1 MYLSKLE
8 IIGFKSFAQKVGLAF
23 DSGISAI
30 VGPNGCGKT
39 NIVDAIRWVLGEQR
53 YSALRSDKM
62 EDVIFNGTKSRK
74 ALGMAE
80 ASLVIENTKGILPS
94 EYTQVT
100 IGRRVYRSGESEYLL
115 NKTPCRL
122 KDILDLFMDTG
133 MGADAYSVIELK
145 MIEVILSDKT
155 DERRRL
161 FEEAAGVT
169 KYKHRRKAAYRK
181 LESVQ
186 ADLVRVNDIVAEVQK
201 AVNSLERQARR
212 AEQYNELR
220 TRLRTLEIDLMEREY
235 AQLLSRI
242 EPLSARVESLTHDKS
257 RVDVDLTRGEQE
269 LEQLRTQ
276 LLQCDKRV
284 AEAQRDVSLHRE
296 KINRVEQGTMVA
308 AERIRAHRANQQR
321 FERET
326 VSLGQQREQ
335 LELSRTSLG
344 QHIAELNVQESR
356 TTEEL
361 KQKQEALSAFE
372 AGLDRKQKELQ
383 SLNEQTIALVHEIS
397 KRQTERDRKNGQ
409 VENLKGRSAHASEEI
424 EAYNKEIE
432 RLNGSIA
439 SMTAQDRQLR
449 RSFNEAEMQ
458 YYAAEA
464 TKKELLAKIDD
475 LQRKEMDVRA
485 EVERQRSRIGFLKG
499 LIESREGLSEGARY
513 LAATEKWK
521 PSRNVTVADAI
532 NAEERYRTAIEAAL
546 GDFAG
551 LVVVDTSADAEAGI
565 VLLKEDQ
572 KGKATFVCLD
582 RMPEIQ
588 SRFSLPQ
595 IPGVLGWAADLAG
608 FDSVYSPLFR
618 YVLDRVL
625 VVDNAETARRVSAE
639 LSGIRCVTLEGEVV
653 TGVGITRGGSRRV
666 DEGGMIGKHE
676 QIEELTRGCEA
687 NEKVLEGLTSSRE
700 QALSEHDAID
710 LKKLSDAVKGIEKE
724 MNGVEMR
731 IAQLEFEKKRASD
744 VIAQNSED
752 VEELAGESAALLEEL
767 ARDLPELEALKA
779 RQSEVERMTGA
790 VSQELQSLE
799 EEWNGLSKGV
809 TDLGIAVVQVRGEL
823 QNAHNDLERA
833 EQTISDTLEAVEKR
847 KADILTTEQE
857 IASTD
862 LYINENSLVLE
873 SLHQELAGVEARRTR
888 EEEAA
893 SGVRE
898 EIHRIELAIKDQRR
912 THDDSMRLMHEH
924 QLQLQDLRAKA
935 EHILSRAQEE
945 FEFTIELKT
954 YPPDEFVD
962 FAKLRE
968 EIPTLRDKIKSLGN
982 INFAAF
988 EEYTAEKQRFE
999 FLSTQRQDLLEAEK
1013 TLLETIEQINTTA
1026 QAKFLETFAQIRTN
1040 FIETFKS
1047 LFDPGDE
1054 CDLKL
1059 EENVDPLEAGIEIV
1073 AKPRG
1078 KRPTSIDLLSG
1089 GEKTLTAIALLF
1101 AIYLVKPS
1109 PFCILDEVDAPL
1121 DDANVDR
1128 FTRILRKFSNNTQF
1142 IVVTHN
1148 KRTMEAASALYGVT
1162 MEEEGISKI
1171 VTVRFNQG
1179 AQVASAAL
1187 ATG

>member
-8 IIGFKSFAQKVGLAF
+8 IIGFKSFAQKVNLAF

-62 EDVIFNGTKSRK
+62 EDVIFNGTKARK

-115 NKTPCRL
+115 NKIPCRL

-186 ADLVRVNDIVAEVQK
+186 ADLIRVNDIVAEVQK

-212 AEQYNELR
+212 AEQYNEVR

-235 AQLLSRI
+235 AQLISRI
-242 EPLSARVESLTHDKS
+242 EPLAAKVEALNRDKS
-257 RVDVDLTRGEQE
+257 RIDVDLSRGEQE
-269 LEQLRTQ
+269 LDKLRTR
-276 LLQCDKRV
+276 LLDCEKRV

-308 AERIRAHRANQQR
+308 AERVRAYRENLQR
-321 FERET
+321 FEQEQ
-326 VSLGQQREQ
+326 VDLGQQREQ
-335 LELSRTSLG
+335 VELSQTSLG
-344 QHIAELNVQESR
+344 QHIAELETQEAR
-356 TTEEL
+356 TAEEL
-361 KQKQEALSAFE
+361 KHKQEELAVFE
-372 AGLDRKQKELQ
+372 ERLDQKQKELQ
-383 SLNEQTIALVHEIS
+383 SLNEQTIALVHEIAE
-397 KRQTERDRKNGQ
+397 RQTEHDRKRGQ
-409 VENLKGRSAHASEEI
+409 IENLAGRSAHASEEI
-424 EAYNKEIE
+424 EAYTDEIAHLDE
-432 RLNGSIA
+432 SIA
-439 SMTAQDRQLR
+439 ALTAEDRQLR
-449 RSFNEAEMQ
+449 RSFTEAEMR
-458 YYAAEA
+458 YYAAE
-464 TKKELLAKIDD
+464 TKKKELMAEVEG
-475 LQRKEMDVRA
+475 LQRKEIEARA
-485 EVERQRSRIGFLKG
+485 ELERQRSRIDFLKG

-513 LAATEKWK
+513 LSTTDRWK

-532 NAEERYRTAIEAAL
+532 SAEERYRTAIEAAL
-546 GDFAG
+546 GDSMG
-551 LVVVDTSADAEAGI
+551 LVVVDTAADAEAG
-565 VLLKEDQ
+565 VQLLKEDQ
-572 KGKATFVCLD
+572 RGKATFVCLD
-582 RMPEIQ
+582 RMPEIT
-588 SRFSLPQ
+588 SRVSLPSL
-595 IPGVLGWAADLAG
+595 PGVLGWAADLAG
-608 FDSVYSPLFR
+608 FDPVFEPLFR
-618 YVLDRVL
+618 FVLNRVM
-625 VVDNAETARRVSAE
+625 VVDSLETAHKVVAAVS
-639 LSGIRCVTLEGEVV
+639 GVRCVTLDGEII
-653 TGVGITRGGSRRV
+653 TGVGITRGGSRRI

-676 QIEELTRGCEA
+676 QIEELQRGCAATEEQLGA
-687 NEKVLEGLTSSRE
+687 LAASR
-700 QALSEHDAID
+700 ADTLREHDAID
-710 LKKLSDAVKGIEKE
+710 LKQLTDAVKNIEKE
-724 MNGVEMR
+724 MTGVEMR
-731 IAQLEFEKKRASD
+731 IAQVEFEKKRASD
-744 VIAQNSED
+744 LIARNSEE
-752 VEELAGESAALLEEL
+752 VEELTAESAGLQEEL
-767 ARDLPELEALKA
+767 ALDGPELEALRT
-779 RQSEVERMTGA
+779 RQSDVERRTGA
-790 VSQELQSLE
+790 ASSERQSLE
-799 EEWNGLSKGV
+799 EEWNVLSRGV
-809 TDLGIAVVQVRGEL
+809 ADLGIAVVQIRGEL
-823 QNAHNDLERA
+823 QNTRNDLERS
-833 EQTISDTLEAVEKR
+833 EHTIQDILDTVEKR
-847 KADILTTEQE
+847 KSDVRETEE
-857 IASTD
+857 AIASTELFID
-862 LYINENSLVLE
+862 ENSRVMEGLQ
-873 SLHQELAGVEARRTR
+873 QELAVVETRRMQ
-888 EEEAA
+888 EEEAS

-898 EIHRIELAIKDQRR
+898 AIHTIELSIKDQRR
-912 THDDSMRLMHEH
+912 THDDSMRVSHEH
-924 QLQLQDLRAKA
+924 ELQLQDLRAKA
-935 EHILSRAQEE
+935 EHIQARAQEE
-945 FEFTIELKT
+945 FEFTVALKT
-954 YPPDEFVD
+954 YPADEFVD
-962 FAKLRE
+962 FAALRE
-968 EIPTLRDKIKSLGN
+968 EIPALREKIKALGN

-988 EEYTAEKQRFE
+988 EEYQAEKQRFE
-999 FLSTQRQDLLEAEK
+999 FLSTQRKDLLEAEK
-1013 TLLETIEQINTTA
+1013 TLLETIEQINATA

-1128 FTRILRKFSNNTQF
+1128 FTRILRKFSDNTQF

-1179 AQVASAAL
+1179 AQVQSAAL